1 MTEFFKVL
9 NDSSGHITDWND
21 HFVSP
26 CFSWSHVTCRNG
38 NVISLNP
45 ASNEFSGTFSPSI
58 TELKFLVNLDL
69 QNNDLPAEFAYWFFL
84 FPLVDPEREVSDGAL
99 LPTKGSNE
107 FKPFIRRLPEFKF
120 WYSETKAFCIAF
132 VMTYSSV
139 FDVLVFW
146 PILLCY

>member
-1 MTEFFKVL
+1 MTVLFFCKCSGEALTEFLKVL

-69 QNNDLPAEFAYWFFL
+69 QNNDLPAEFAYWFFCFLWLILNVKFLMGPYCQQKVQMNSSHL
-84 FPLVDPEREVSDGAL
+84 FEGYLSLSFGTPRQ
-99 LPTKGSNE
+99 
-107 FKPFIRRLPEFKF
+107 RL
-120 WYSETKAFCIAF
+120 SA
-132 VMTYSSV
+132 
-139 FDVLVFW
+139 
-146 PILLCY
+146 